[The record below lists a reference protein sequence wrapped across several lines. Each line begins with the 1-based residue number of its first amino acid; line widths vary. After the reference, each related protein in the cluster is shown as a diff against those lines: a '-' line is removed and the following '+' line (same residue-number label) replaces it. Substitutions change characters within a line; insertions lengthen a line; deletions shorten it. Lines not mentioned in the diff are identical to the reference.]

1 MASRRRG
8 RRRDRLLDE
17 GEDVEGISNPS
28 LVCVLHPPPPTPTP
42 QLCLF
47 EDYFLGVAMDERGV
61 GGGNQIGS
69 GLVR

>member
-28 LVCVLHPPPPTPTP
+28 LVCVLHPPPPPSSV
-42 QLCLF
+42 CLKITF
-47 EDYFLGVAMDERGV
+47 GGWLWTKGGGGGGVATKLDLGW
-61 GGGNQIGS
+61 
-69 GLVR
+69 

>member
-28 LVCVLHPPPPTPTP
+28 LVCVLHPSPPPP

-47 EDYFLGVAMDERGV
+47 EDYFWGVAVDERGGG
-61 GGGNQIGS
+61 GGGNQIGF
-69 GLVR
+69 GPVR